1 LIPETAGIISGD
13 HKLESEIECTEGEAN
28 VTKEESECQDTQWEV
43 ESVHSTESE
52 DMDHIELKKIMETAI
67 PMFPETV
74 TEAWKETEPA
84 KSPPPPA
91 PNIPDSDTPTT
102 PIKTAIP
109 PGSLLSDEARPPS
122 PSNICDFPYFEPCWL
137 EDQSLAVPVMAK
149 TTTMLPRVVSD
160 RDTMDWTTAC
170 LQSDDERELEELQ
183 EPQVIVYNV
192 IAGIGMS
199 GRAMVLNKME
209 KGGLADTGANCSMTA
224 NWSALSN
231 IQQLIQP
238 ILVGLAVS
246 NDSNITNAAECT
258 HVGDYPVQCD
268 DGTTIYTKCFY
279 NPNASDTIISPQSL
293 IDSSPRFHTW
303 EQIGRKRGQPGQLRF
318 VGPDDVK
325 TVTLHQTN
333 GLYYCNPKSYTVKA
347 DEDESVEEY
356 IAQECQQD
364 SPRINRANVDIHSTP
379 KRKPKKY
386 TPTPKHKILESET
399 WYLRMGGCSETQ
411 LDQLPKHAL
420 GLPQKFE
427 WHPFQFV
434 DFREQARVRRQP
446 VGRNPDRVTYRAA
459 RFYFDF
465 GFIRASNEDFT
476 RPSVKNDRVVES
488 YDGYSSYLL
497 VVDELTKYSWIF
509 LTKTKDPPIEL
520 TRQFLKQFGHEAG
533 GMIRCDQGG
542 ELARSEEWRTMV
554 FKDFMYI
561 VEPTG
566 ADSPSQNGQVER
578 YNETVATITRT
589 LLYGANLPAKY
600 WSAAAVHAVYLMN
613 REYILRLDARHT
625 KHGGIPSPI

>member
-1 LIPETAGIISGD
+1 M
-13 HKLESEIECTEGEAN
+13 ESEIKCTDGDAN

-170 LQSDDERELEELQ
+170 LQSDDERVLEELQ

-192 IAGIGMS
+192 IVGIGMS

-303 EQIGRKRGQPGQLRF
+303 NRL
-318 VGPDDVK
+318 
-325 TVTLHQTN
+325 
-333 GLYYCNPKSYTVKA
+333 
-347 DEDESVEEY
+347 DESV
-356 IAQECQQD
+356 D
-364 SPRINRANVDIHSTP
+364 SLANYD
-379 KRKPKKY
+379 
-386 TPTPKHKILESET
+386 L
-399 WYLRMGGCSETQ
+399 WDRMM
-411 LDQLPKHAL
+411 
-420 GLPQKFE
+420 
-427 WHPFQFV
+427 
-434 DFREQARVRRQP
+434 
-446 VGRNPDRVTYRAA
+446 
-459 RFYFDF
+459 
-465 GFIRASNEDFT
+465 
-476 RPSVKNDRVVES
+476 
-488 YDGYSSYLL
+488 
-497 VVDELTKYSWIF
+497 
-509 LTKTKDPPIEL
+509 
-520 TRQFLKQFGHEAG
+520 LKQ
-533 GMIRCDQGG
+533 
-542 ELARSEEWRTMV
+542 
-554 FKDFMYI
+554 
-561 VEPTG
+561 
-566 ADSPSQNGQVER
+566 SPCTKPMACTTAIQS
-578 YNETVATITRT
+578 
-589 LLYGANLPAKY
+589 
-600 WSAAAVHAVYLMN
+600 
-613 REYILRLDARHT
+613 HT
-625 KHGGIPSPI
+625 P